1 MRRSIAVHSYP
12 TATTT
17 STRMRAM
24 TFIAPMAWSRSD
36 GLPAPGTVRGVQE
49 RLGTG
54 DGYAAE
60 EIADER
66 ATLDTAHASG
76 RVDDDSMRQG
86 RFGEGLDIVRDHV
99 LAALHGRPG
108 AARVEECQR
117 SARAGA
123 EKDVV
128 VTPCH
133 FDESHDVL
141 ADRHRDVDG
150 FHGLLPGDEVFDGY
164 HLTEAVERMPQVLAI
179 QHLEF
184 SGSAGIAEGEP
195 QEEPVE
201 LGFRKRKGPLVVDRV
216 FRREHE
222 KGTWKVVRHAVDGD
236 LGFLHRF
243 EQRGL

>member
-1 MRRSIAVHSYP
+1 IRRSIAVHSYP

-24 TFIAPMAWSRSD
+24 TFIAPMAWSRSN
-36 GLPAPGTVRGVQE
+36 GLPAPGTVRGAHE

-60 EIADER
+60 EITDER
-66 ATLDTAHASG
+66 AALDTAHASG
-76 RVDDDSMRQG
+76 RVEE
-86 RFGEGLDIVRDHV
+86 GERSTW
-99 LAALHGRPG
+99 ACA
-108 AARVEECQR
+108 EE
-117 SARAGA
+117 
-123 EKDVV
+123 DVV
-128 VTPCH
+128 VTPCR

-141 ADRHRDVDG
+141 ADRHRDVDR
-150 FHGLLPGDEVFDGY
+150 FHGLLPGDKVFDGD

-179 QHLEF
+179 QHLKF
-184 SGSAGIAEGEP
+184 SGSAGVAEGEP

-216 FRREHE
+216 FRRENE

-243 EQRGL
+243 Q